1 MVSFSCDNLYLEG
14 ILALPGGVGRV
25 PGVVLCHPH
34 PLYGGDMFN
43 GVIIQ
48 ASSALIEHGIATL
61 AFNFRGTGRSGG
73 KHDQGVGEVADAL
86 AAVDY
91 LSQQQSV
98 NQNLLGIVGYS
109 FGAGIALD
117 AVETSHSLGAVATVA
132 CPLPPLNDM
141 ILHQINR
148 PKLFVQGDTD
158 YLIPIDLFRFLIQRF
173 KYPKDIEV
181 LEGADHTI
189 SGYEVRVGQLIANF
203 FKRTLAP

>member
-1 MVSFSCDNLYLEG
+1 MVSFSCENLCLEG
-14 ILALPGGVGRV
+14 ILTLPDGTGRI

-48 ASSALIEHGIATL
+48 VTSALIELGFATF
-61 AFNFRGTGRSGG
+61 AFNFRGTGRSEG
-73 KHDQGVGEVADAL
+73 KHDRGVGEVADAL

-91 LSQQQSV
+91 LCRQERV
-98 NQNLLGIVGYS
+98 NRNLLGIAGYS

-117 AVETSHSLGAVATVA
+117 AVETSFNIGAVATVA
-132 CPLPPLNDM
+132 CPLPPLND
-141 ILHQINR
+141 ILLHQINR

-173 KYPKDIEV
+173 KHPKYIEV

-203 FKRTLAP
+203 FNRTLVL

>member
-1 MVSFSCDNLYLEG
+1 MASFSCDNLWLEG
-14 ILALPGGVGRV
+14 ILTLPDGTDRV

-48 ASSALIEHGIATL
+48 VTSALIELGIATL
-61 AFNFRGTGRSGG
+61 AFNFRGTGRSEG
-73 KHDQGVGEVADAL
+73 KHDRGVGEVADAL

-91 LSQQQSV
+91 LCRQERV
-98 NQNLLGIVGYS
+98 NRNLLGIAGYS

-117 AVETSHSLGAVATVA
+117 AVEASHNIGAVATVA
-132 CPLPPLNDM
+132 CPLPPPNDM
-141 ILHQINR
+141 LLHQINR

-158 YLIPIDLFRFLIQRF
+158 YLIPIDLFRFLVQRF
-173 KYPKDIEV
+173 KHPKHIEV

-189 SGYEVRVGQLIANF
+189 LGYEVRVGQLIANF
-203 FKRTLAP
+203 FNRTLAL